1 MQTLVLALYA
11 EGSTDERF
19 LPPVIQRTVQHI
31 VAERG
36 RAVVDVLEPLLVPKN
51 PDISGQAE
59 HILDAARQ
67 TTGYHALI
75 IHADA
80 DHPTAERALTER
92 FQPGLL
98 LVEQAGIDHHLIPL
112 IPVQMIEAWLLA
124 DPEALRQVIGT
135 DMSTRDLHLPVQA
148 HQVESDPDPKQT
160 LKDVVQRATAQ
171 RRRRRAIRV
180 SDMFAPLARTISLE
194 RLRSVPAYQQ
204 FVTDMSAALSELQ
217 IIE

>member
-19 LPPVIQRTVQHI
+19 LPPVIQRTVEHI

-36 RAVVDVLEPLLVPKN
+36 RTMVDVLEPLLVQKN

-59 HILDAARQ
+59 RILDAARQ
-67 TTGYHALI
+67 TTGSHALI

-92 FQPGLL
+92 FQPGLQ
-98 LVEQAGIDHHLIPL
+98 LVKQAGIDHHLIPL
-112 IPVQMIEAWLLA
+112 IPVRMIEAWLLA
-124 DPEALRQVIGT
+124 DPDALRQVIGT
-135 DMSTRDLHLPVQA
+135 RDLHLPLQA

-194 RLRSVPAYQQ
+194 HLRSVPAYQQ
-204 FVTDMSAALSELQ
+204 FVVDMSAALIELH